1 MRLADVLADLHP
13 ERNEEERRATRSR
26 AHAPVAVVEG
36 EGGGE
41 AGGGNAGEGAESDH
55 AAPASRALAQLV
67 GEPGVKHE
75 VGQVGVLVVRLL
87 DVAQEHAAD
96 DAASA
101 PHERDIAVLQVPLVL
116 HGSLLQ
122 QHEALHGKGDRRNQR
137 AIATTALPAR
147 TK

>member
-75 VGQVGVLVVRLL
+75 VGQGGVLVVRLL

-101 PHERDIAVLQVPLVL
+101 PHERDVSVLQVPLVL
-116 HGSLLQ
+116 DSRLLQ
-122 QHEALHGKGDRRNQR
+122 QHEALHRKGKRHIAH
-137 AIATTALPAR
+137 AIASRGAPGR
-147 TK
+147 KR